1 MSNNLAPNGGHASGA
16 MPRFS
21 FRLLAAVA
29 LLATCG
35 ATSPA
40 PAPPSI
46 VFGPLF
52 ERVQSRRL
60 FEDSK
65 TFADAVPKRDP
76 AQIVADWR
84 KVQASDDASLR
95 AFVEDNFE
103 LPAQSPAP
111 PVAGSGRAP
120 ILDHIRLLWNGL
132 TRKPDTAAGGGSLL
146 SLPKSYVVPGGRFRE
161 LYYWDSYFTMLGL
174 KQGGRQDLVEAMIED
189 FGSLI
194 DRFGH
199 VPNGTRT
206 YYLSRSQPPFFYLMT
221 ELSDDKSSQG
231 LRRRN
236 GWLRKEHAFW
246 MSGASALRPGQ
257 ESRHVVRLRDG
268 SLLNRYWDERATPRD
283 ESWSEDTSLAIAA
296 SPRPPEQVYRDV
308 RAAAESGWDFSSRW
322 LGDRQKLTTI
332 RTTRI
337 VPIDLNSLL
346 YGMERT
352 IAGNCRILGDRA
364 CTATFDRQ
372 ADARRRAVERHLWN
386 PLGYYADYDLD
397 SRAPSNQ
404 RTAAMVFPLFAGLA
418 TPDRARRTVAALDPL
433 IGEGGLVTT
442 LARTGQQ
449 WDAPNGWAP
458 LQWIAVTGLERYGAH
473 APATRIATRWLATVE
488 REYQAEGR
496 LLEKYDVIERRP
508 GGGGEYPL
516 QDGFGWTNGV
526 FAALICSGAAAEH
539 ARIGC

>member
-1 MSNNLAPNGGHASGA
+1 
-16 MPRFS
+16 
-21 FRLLAAVA
+21 
-29 LLATCG
+29 
-35 ATSPA
+35 
-40 PAPPSI
+40 
-46 VFGPLF
+46 
-52 ERVQSRRL
+52 
-60 FEDSK
+60 
-65 TFADAVPKRDP
+65 
-76 AQIVADWR
+76 
-84 KVQASDDASLR
+84 
-95 AFVEDNFE
+95 
-103 LPAQSPAP
+103 
-111 PVAGSGRAP
+111 
-120 ILDHIRLLWNGL
+120 
-132 TRKPDTAAGGGSLL
+132 
-146 SLPKSYVVPGGRFRE
+146 
-161 LYYWDSYFTMLGL
+161 
-174 KQGGRQDLVEAMIED
+174 
-189 FGSLI
+189 
-194 DRFGH
+194 
-199 VPNGTRT
+199 
-206 YYLSRSQPPFFYLMT
+206 MT
-221 ELSDDKSSQG
+221 ELSDDKSSRG

-268 SLLNRYWDERATPRD
+268 SLLNRYWDERGTPRD

-296 SPRPPEQVYRDV
+296 SPRPPGQVYRDV

-322 LGDRQKLTTI
+322 LGDRKNLTTI

-372 ADARRRAVERHLWN
+372 ADSRRRAVERHLWN

-473 APATRIATRWLATVE
+473 APATRIATRWLTTVE

-526 FAALICSGAAAEH
+526 VAALICSGAAAEH
-539 ARIGC
+539 TRIGC